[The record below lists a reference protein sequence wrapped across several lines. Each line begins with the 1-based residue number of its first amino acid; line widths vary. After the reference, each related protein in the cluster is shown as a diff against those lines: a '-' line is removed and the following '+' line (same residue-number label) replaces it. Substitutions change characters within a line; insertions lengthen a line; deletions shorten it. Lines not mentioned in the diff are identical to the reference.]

1 MARDFFMAVT
11 FKLFRMLKPV
21 CSKKQQKKSQPRNW
35 SHVYGT
41 SRGSECPKVSTTPI
55 MAMGCHHFWIR
66 LCQLNFCQKFPN
78 VF

>member
-55 MAMGCHHFWIR
+55 MAMGCQQC
-66 LCQLNFCQKFPN
+66 LPLN
-78 VF
+78 VFKMKGNHC